1 MNRLKELRKETKLSL
16 RQLQEY
22 VGIDFS
28 RLGKLEKN
36 DLNVESN
43 TLEKLLNFF
52 MVDYYYF
59 QGKGGLVY
67 FYDAHKKQYFPLSY
81 NQFKSLFEKFC
92 YTVEIADSSVRR
104 ILTDEGLKLIGETFR
119 AEQISLDKKIKF
131 YQMVDE
137 LKKCDD
143 LFLEDLKEEIDSILF
158 SRLINK
164 QK

>member
-1 MNRLKELRKETKLSL
+1 MNRLMELRKETKLSL

-67 FYDAHKKQYFPLSY
+67 FYDTHKKQYFPLSY

-143 LFLEDLKEEIDSILF
+143 LFLEDLKEEIDCILF
-158 SRLINK
+158 SRSINK
-164 QK
+164 

>member
-16 RQLQEY
+16 RQLQEN

-59 QGKGGLVY
+59 QDKGGLVY
-67 FYDAHKKQYFPLSY
+67 FYDTHKKQYFPLSY
-81 NQFKSLFEKFC
+81 NQFKPLFDNFC
-92 YTVEIADSSVRR
+92 YTVEIVDSSVRR
-104 ILTDEGLKLIGETFR
+104 ILTDEGLKLISETFH
-119 AEQISLDKKIKF
+119 AEQIALDKKIKF
-131 YQMVDE
+131 YQIVDE

-158 SRLINK
+158 SRLLNK
-164 QK
+164 